1 MDKLT
6 RRRFLAFA
14 AAMSAAPVTRMAHA
28 GIALDL
34 LPPPDADDGLTFRV
48 LAIHDIRDDLTADIG
63 SVADTCAI
71 STATL
76 NTIFA
81 WLKAKDFHPVSVDQ
95 IVASREGGAPLPPR
109 AVLLSFDDAYT
120 SQYTKAFP
128 LLKAYNYP
136 ALIGVVTRWT
146 GTPAGQPVRISKK
159 SVMPPGYFMSWDNL
173 REMADSGLV
182 EIASHTH
189 DMHHG
194 ALANPQGNELPAAS
208 AHLYDP
214 GLERYETDE
223 EYRARIHGDLGH
235 SVDLIKQHT
244 GVTVR
249 SAVWPYGMY
258 NAALIR
264 ASQALGMQVH
274 FTLDDGPNTPDVPLT
289 KIRRLLVSYDWDVG
303 TMIGQFRTARA
314 YRGEHGPVER
324 VVNVALDDVY
334 DPEPAKREDKLG
346 RLLDRIKDLEPKSVY
361 LQAYS
366 DPSGTGFAQALYF
379 PNRHLPMRA
388 DLFNRVA
395 WQLIT
400 RAGVQVYARLPVLAF
415 ALPEGHPAATHVVQA
430 WRDANGAAGDA
441 AASFQAAH
449 LPRLSPFDADARDA
463 IGDIYDDLTRYASFN
478 GLVFGA
484 DATLGEF
491 EDASE
496 AALSAYAMWGFPADL
511 AQIRA
516 SEALSERWSKART
529 AHLVAFTRE
538 LAERVRA
545 YQGGGNVLTARSL
558 PAVAALDA
566 RADRQF
572 AQNLD
577 TFIANYDFVA
587 LEAHPGAPGEAAT
600 DGWLDA
606 LSQRVLSHAGATRK
620 TVFELR
626 TVERRADGST
636 QQVATATLRER
647 MKRLNA
653 AGVVHLGYATDDFL
667 DNRPDTVALRDVM
680 SIQSTVR
687 PKQGMST

>member
-14 AAMSAAPVTRMAHA
+14 AAMSAAPVAHA
-28 GIALDL
+28 GTALDL
-34 LPPPDADDGLTFRV
+34 LPPPDKDDGLTFRV
-48 LAIHDIRDDLTADIG
+48 LAIHDVRDDLMADIG

-95 IVASREGGAPLPPR
+95 IVASRNGGPRLPPR

-120 SQYTKAFP
+120 SQYAKAFP
-128 LLKAYNYP
+128 LLKAYGYP
-136 ALIGVVTRWT
+136 AMIGVVTRWT
-146 GTPAGQPVRISKK
+146 ETPAGQPIRISLR
-159 SVMPPGYFMSWDNL
+159 SLMPPGYFMSWDNL

-194 ALANPQGNELPAAS
+194 AIANPQGNQLPAAS
-208 AHLYDP
+208 AHLYDAS
-214 GLERYETDE
+214 LKRYETDD
-223 EYRARIHGDLGH
+223 EYRARIHADLGR
-235 SVDLIKQHT
+235 SADLIQQRT
-244 GVTVR
+244 GVKVR

-258 NAALIR
+258 NAALIQ
-264 ASQALGMQVH
+264 ASQSLGMQVH

-314 YRGEHGPVER
+314 YRGEHDPVER
-324 VVNVALDDVY
+324 VVDVALDDVY
-334 DPEPAKREDKLG
+334 DPDPAKSEEKLG

-379 PNRHLPMRA
+379 PNRHMPMRA
-388 DLFNRVA
+388 DLFNRTA

-400 RAGVQVYARLPVLAF
+400 RAGVQVYARLPLLSF
-415 ALPEGHPAATHVVQA
+415 ALPAGHPAAAHVVQTWQGA
-430 WRDANGAAGDA
+430 DPASDTGFRASFDAAG
-441 AASFQAAH
+441 
-449 LPRLSPFDADARDA
+449 LPRLSPFDADARDV

-478 GLVFGA
+478 GVVFGA
-484 DATLGEF
+484 DATLGEY

-496 AALSAYAMWGFPADL
+496 AALSEYATWGLPADIG
-511 AQIRA
+511 QIHA
-516 SEALSERWSKART
+516 SDALLQRWSRAKT
-529 AHLVAFTRE
+529 AHLVAFTKA

-545 YQGGGNVLTARSL
+545 YQGGGNVLTVRSV

-566 RADRQF
+566 NAERKF

-577 TFIANYDFVA
+577 AFIANYDFVA
-587 LEAHPGAPGEAAT
+587 LGAHPGPAGERTT
-600 DGWLDA
+600 DAWLDA
-606 LSQRVLSHAGATRK
+606 LSQQVLEHAGAAKK
-620 TVFELR
+620 TVFELQ
-626 TVERRADGST
+626 TVERRADGSA
-636 QQVATATLRER
+636 QPVATETLRAQ
-647 MKRLNA
+647 MKRLNT

-680 SIQSTVR
+680 SIQDSVR
-687 PKQGMST
+687 LKPGMPV